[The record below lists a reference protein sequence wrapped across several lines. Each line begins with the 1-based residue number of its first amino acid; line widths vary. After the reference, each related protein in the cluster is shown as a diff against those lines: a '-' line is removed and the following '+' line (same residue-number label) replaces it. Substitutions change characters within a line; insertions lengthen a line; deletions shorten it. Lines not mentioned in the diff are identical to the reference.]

1 MKFDDARERCRAGGW
16 ERGGWPVRVRGG
28 DRGSGSRSVFGRRGR
43 FRLRLVRNPA
53 VGEVQSAVSEEP
65 RWWGA
70 PFFAP
75 MDIILLRGGAGRF
88 QIRLNSSIDVATRFA
103 TIQAVS
109 SLRRVS
115 NRESRRSELDP
126 DLRRSSHRIR
136 SEPTVPAASGNCL
149 SRRHD
154 VRDVWEL
161 ARQRSRP

>member
-1 MKFDDARERCRAGGW
+1 MRDAGPEGGNGGGGRSESGGGTGGVGER
-16 ERGGWPVRVRGG
+16 
-28 DRGSGSRSVFGRRGR
+28 DRSVFGRRGR
-43 FRLRLVRNPA
+43 FRLRLGRNPA